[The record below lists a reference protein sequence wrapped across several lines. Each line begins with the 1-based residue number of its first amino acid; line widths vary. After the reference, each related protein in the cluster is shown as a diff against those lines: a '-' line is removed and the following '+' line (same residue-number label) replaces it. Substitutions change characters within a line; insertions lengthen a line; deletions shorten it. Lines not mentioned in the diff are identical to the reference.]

1 LLASTNSAQ
10 ETRALGQR
18 LADQLAPGD
27 VVLLFGD
34 MGAGKSEFARGVARG
49 LDIMGPV
56 PSPSFTILNAYP
68 EARIAL
74 YHFDWYRVTDVS
86 ELYESGLDEII
97 GEGITLIEWPERAP
111 ELWPQSCLHV
121 TVRAISDTQ
130 REITLQPMGGF
141 RHVTLEENT

>member
-1 LLASTNSAQ
+1 MLASTNSAQ

-18 LADQLAPGD
+18 LANQLAPGD

-34 MGAGKSEFARGVARG
+34 IGAGKSEFARGVARG

-97 GEGITLIEWPERAP
+97 G
-111 ELWPQSCLHV
+111 
-121 TVRAISDTQ
+121 
-130 REITLQPMGGF
+130 
-141 RHVTLEENT
+141 

>member
-1 LLASTNSAQ
+1 MLVSTNSAQ

-18 LADQLAPGD
+18 LANQLAPGD

-34 MGAGKSEFARGVARG
+34 IGAGKSEFARGVARG

-97 GEGITLIEWPERAP
+97 GEGNTLIEWPERAP

-141 RHVTLEENT
+141 RHITLEENI

>member
-1 LLASTNSAQ
+1 VS
-10 ETRALGQR
+10 
-18 LADQLAPGD
+18 
-27 VVLLFGD
+27 
-34 MGAGKSEFARGVARG
+34 
-49 LDIMGPV
+49 
-56 PSPSFTILNAYP
+56 SPSFTILNAYP

-121 TVRAISDTQ
+121 TVRAISNTQ

-141 RHVTLEENT
+141 RHITLEENT